1 MLKTLKRLFKDEK
14 GIATIDAVILV
25 GAIIAGGVAV
35 GLVYHSSVST
45 AANSVNTNLQEV
57 ITMKDF
63 FKEII
68 RDERGIATIDWT

>member
-1 MLKTLKRLFKDEK
+1 MLKTLKRIFKDEK

-45 AANSVNTNLQEV
+45 ASNSINNNLQNAVNTNWN
-57 ITMKDF
+57 
-63 FKEII
+63 
-68 RDERGIATIDWT
+68 G

>member
-1 MLKTLKRLFKDEK
+1 MLKTLKNVFKDEK

-45 AANSVNTNLQEV
+45 AANSINTNLQNAV
-57 ITMKDF
+57 NSNWN
-63 FKEII
+63 
-68 RDERGIATIDWT
+68 G

>member
-45 AANSVNTNLQEV
+45 AANSVNTNLQNAV
-57 ITMKDF
+57 NSNWN
-63 FKEII
+63 
-68 RDERGIATIDWT
+68 G